1 MKRIAL
7 FILFFCPLSVFAWD
21 LTMGGGVDYSSYST
35 NNKRYVGSVFNP
47 EMLPLYFAEFKDDF
61 AIAYRYNIG
70 LGFDTIWRN
79 MFEGGVSYRFGHINL
94 GMGFF
99 VGESD
104 LTFNA
109 IDFGI
114 SGHAGF
120 VLEGILFAD
129 GGFAASM
136 DNNAMADRTLYSASA
151 GFWLPH
157 ILITGEFELRSYTE
171 QITILQNLYSERMLA
186 RLNTEI
192 FAKNVPYRLRIIAG
206 WEALSRRIEGST
218 VLEDVSAH
226 MFFAGLR
233 FFNQAGK
240 TFAWFI
246 KGEVLVNLDD
256 ILGSAAVS
264 DLKIYYRASMGLV
277 FSYPER

>member
-1 MKRIAL
+1 
-7 FILFFCPLSVFAWD
+7 
-21 LTMGGGVDYSSYST
+21 
-35 NNKRYVGSVFNP
+35 
-47 EMLPLYFAEFKDDF
+47 
-61 AIAYRYNIG
+61 
-70 LGFDTIWRN
+70 
-79 MFEGGVSYRFGHINL
+79 MFECGVSYRFGHVNL

-120 VLEGILFAD
+120 IIEGVFFAD
-129 GGFAASM
+129 AGLAASL
-136 DNNAMADRTLYSASA
+136 DNNNSADRKLFFARA

-157 ILITGEFELRSYTE
+157 ILTTAEFEMRGYTGE
-171 QITILQNLYSERMLA
+171 ITSAMDLYAGCMLA
-186 RLNTEI
+186 RINAEI
-192 FAKNVPYRLRIIAG
+192 FAKNVPYRIRIIAG
-206 WEALSRRIEGST
+206 WQDLSRRLLNSA
-218 VLEDVSAH
+218 VLEDVSVN

-246 KGEVLVNLDD
+246 EGEVPFKFGLENSLD
-256 ILGSAAVS
+256 IQ
-264 DLKIYYRASMGLV
+264 IFYRAFIGLV